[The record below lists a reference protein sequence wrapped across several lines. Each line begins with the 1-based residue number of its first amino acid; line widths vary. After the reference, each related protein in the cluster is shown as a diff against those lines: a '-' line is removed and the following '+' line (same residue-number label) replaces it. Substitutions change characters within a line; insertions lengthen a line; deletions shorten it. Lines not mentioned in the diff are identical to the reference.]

1 MREGDLRLTEPQGRG
16 ERGDALQGYR
26 LKAFLSQ
33 EKKREGE
40 QKGDTEGRKGGEVVR
55 GPLHQVSGGWSQD
68 RVWGLSI
75 GSYGR
80 GDDTRKLPVKGLY
93 LGALPACP
101 KSCFLLLGQGFPQ
114 TLSGDTE

>member
-1 MREGDLRLTEPQGRG
+1 M
-16 ERGDALQGYR
+16 LQGYR

-33 EKKREGE
+33 ERKKRERE
-40 QKGDTEGRKGGEVVR
+40 QKRDTEGRKGGGVVL

-68 RVWGLSI
+68 RVQGLFI

-80 GDDTRKLPVKGLY
+80 GDDAEVEKLPVKGLRP
-93 LGALPACP
+93 GALPACP
-101 KSCFLLLGQGFPQ
+101 KSCFLLLEQGFPQ